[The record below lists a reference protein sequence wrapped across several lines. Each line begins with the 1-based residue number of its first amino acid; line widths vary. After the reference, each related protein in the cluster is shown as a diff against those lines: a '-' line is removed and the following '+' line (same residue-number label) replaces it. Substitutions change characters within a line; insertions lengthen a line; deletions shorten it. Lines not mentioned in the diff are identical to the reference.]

1 MGILWNIKYAVQ
13 FAVKTMSAD
22 LTNLF
27 HIADRKESWANST
40 VISKTVE
47 KHYRTPSKKNPMQCG
62 KNILLVHGQLC
73 IKFGASTN
81 KM

>member
-27 HIADRKESWANST
+27 HIADRKEAWANST

-47 KHYRTPSKKNPMQCG
+47 KHYRTPSKKIQCSVE
-62 KNILLVHGQLC
+62 KYFAC
-73 IKFGASTN
+73 SWSASY
-81 KM
+81 